1 MNSPGGISMTDL
13 KGIAEGLIKGNA
25 DKVKELIQ
33 TAVDEGIEP
42 QRILDEGLIPGMDVV
57 GQRFKNCEIYIPE
70 VLVSA
75 RAMQAGMQRLEPLLI
90 ESGAKSKGVFLLGTV
105 KDDLHDIGKNLVA
118 MMMKG
123 AGWTVI
129 DLGVDVQAEE
139 FIRTA
144 KDKNADVIG
153 LSALLSS
160 TMVNL
165 KVVIELAK
173 TKDCRAKIVVGG
185 APVTQSY
192 ADEIGAHG
200 YAEDAARAV
209 EIVNSL
215 I

>member
-1 MNSPGGISMTDL
+1 MTDL

-25 DKVKELIQ
+25 DNVKELIQ

-57 GQRFKNCEIYIPE
+57 GQRFKDCEIYIPE

-75 RAMQAGMQRLEPLLI
+75 RAMQAGMQKLEPLLI

-192 ADEIGAHG
+192 ADEIGAEG

-215 I
+215 V

>member
-1 MNSPGGISMTDL
+1 MTDL

-25 DKVKELIQ
+25 DNVKELIQ

-57 GQRFKNCEIYIPE
+57 GQRFKDCEIYIPE

-75 RAMQAGMQRLEPLLI
+75 RAMQAGMQKLEPLLI

-139 FIRTA
+139 FIRAA

-192 ADEIGAHG
+192 ADEIGADG

-215 I
+215 V